1 MSRLGSLT
9 IIAGVALGALL
20 GLYGTMKYIDGGY
33 YFGLIFGGTMGGIVG
48 MAVALGVAFREMR
61 LGRRTFEG
69 LFLVIFFSA
78 GLAVMIALGLQFT
91 GWLFAVVGGLFSI
104 GLVGATIDEIQFRRR
119 RMGRTK
125 IG

>member
-1 MSRLGSLT
+1 
-9 IIAGVALGALL
+9 VALGTLL
-20 GLYGTMKYIDGGY
+20 GLYAALHTDVGY
-33 YFGLIFGGTMGGIVG
+33 YFGLIYGGTMGGIVG
-48 MAVALGVAFREMR
+48 IVVSLGVAFREMR
-61 LGRRTFEG
+61 LYRRRFEG

-78 GLAVMIALGLQFT
+78 GLAVLIALGLQFT

-119 RMGRTK
+119 RIGRTK